1 MVLPLVLLAFAVQAG
16 PVDELAERWAKS
28 PHADAEAEAFT
39 HWNEEGEIPGAC
51 ATCHSGTGFVDYINS
66 DGNEEGRLDHSVA
79 IGSLIDCQTCHN
91 KTAGELNAVKFPSG
105 LTMSG
110 LDSSARCIV
119 CHQGRESTLSVSK
132 AVGDLDDDTVS
143 ADLGFLNVHYRAA
156 AATLFGTAVKG
167 AYEYDGK
174 EYGGTFKHPEKVD
187 TCVECHDPHSLEVE
201 VALCVDCHKDQT
213 LATIRTT
220 KDDLDGDGDT
230 SEGIAGEIATM
241 HSALLKA
248 IADYAG
254 SVAGTAVIYDSH
266 AYPYFFADTNANGL
280 SDEGEAIFPN
290 RYQSWTPRLLRAAY
304 NYQFVAKDTG
314 AFAHNPHYVIQILY
328 DSMENLSAQVDVDLS
343 QMVRP

>member
-28 PHADAEAEAFT
+28 PHADAAAEAFT
-39 HWNEEGEIPGAC
+39 HWDEDGEIPGAC
-51 ATCHSGTGFVDYINS
+51 ATCHSGKGFVDFINS
-66 DGNEEGRLDHSVA
+66 DGNEAGMLDHSVA

-105 LTMSG
+105 VTMSG

-119 CHQGRESTLSVSK
+119 CHQGRESTIGVNR
-132 AVGDLDDDTVS
+132 AVTDLDDDTVS

-156 AATLFGTAVKG
+156 AAT
-167 AYEYDGK
+167 E
-174 EYGGTFKHPEKVD
+174 
-187 TCVECHDPHSLEVE
+187 
-201 VALCVDCHKDQT
+201 
-213 LATIRTT
+213 TIRTT
-220 KDDLDGDGDT
+220 KEDLDGDGDT
-230 SEGIAGEIATM
+230 SEGIVGEIATM
-241 HSALLKA
+241 HGALLRA
-248 IADYAG
+248 IADYAA

-266 AYPYFFADTNANGL
+266 AYPYFFADTNANGV

-314 AFAHNPHYVIQILY
+314 AFAHNPHYVAQIIY
-328 DSMENLSAQVDVDLS
+328 DSLESLAARTDIDMA